1 MNEKRI
7 KGKRNNRAL
16 RKNVNVQTEKTKNNG
31 VISLIMNIGI
41 IDFVYLDRTF
51 MFFRRFNVY
60 KEISIISC
68 FSLLNIKQ
76 MDVDSWK
83 SQQKYNINVIV

>member
-41 IDFVYLDRTF
+41 IGFVYLDRTF
-51 MFFRRFNVY
+51 MFFRRFNIY
-60 KEISIISC
+60 KEISIISF

-83 SQQKYNINVIV
+83 SQQNII

>member
-1 MNEKRI
+1 MNEKKI
-7 KGKRNNRAL
+7 KGKRNDRAL

-31 VISLIMNIGI
+31 VTSLIMNIRIVG
-41 IDFVYLDRTF
+41 FVYLDRTF
-51 MFFRRFNVY
+51 MFFRRFNVH
-60 KEISIISC
+60 KGISIISC

-83 SQQKYNINVIV
+83 SQQNII

>member
-41 IDFVYLDRTF
+41 IGFVYLDRTF

-60 KEISIISC
+60 KKK
-68 FSLLNIKQ
+68 F
-76 MDVDSWK
+76 DYFVFFVV
-83 SQQKYNINVIV
+83 KY

>member
-83 SQQKYNINVIV
+83 SQQNII

>member
-41 IDFVYLDRTF
+41 IGFVYLDRTF

-60 KEISIISC
+60 KKNSIISC

-83 SQQKYNINVIV
+83 SQQNII